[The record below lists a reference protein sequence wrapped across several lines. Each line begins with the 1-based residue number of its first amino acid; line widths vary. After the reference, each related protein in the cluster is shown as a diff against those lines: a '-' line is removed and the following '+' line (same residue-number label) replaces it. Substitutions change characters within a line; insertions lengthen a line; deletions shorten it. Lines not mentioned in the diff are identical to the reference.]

1 MNKKLYLILQWTLIF
16 FIACNPPV
24 ASEDE
29 EVDPI
34 SNVIFSY
41 LQEDEQV
48 FISAS
53 IKDPF
58 NGDSL
63 VSVAL
68 VWYGTGGFEQTE
80 DIVPLVDNGNFGDIL
95 SSDGVY
101 SRKLSSTGSDGYFL
115 NQPLTYEDSGKVYLT
130 IRAQYEV
137 QGEVSVSDS
146 FHLGNIN
153 PEILFITV
161 PDTIEVP
168 ASDLNYDTLMVSV
181 ADANGLDDISW
192 VGYRSL
198 KPDSGYAN
206 NGNFIYL
213 YDDGGDSV
221 IYDDGMITITSGD
234 SAEGDGIYSYVLV
247 VYPNVVTGTYHWT
260 FQASDLNGAMSDT
273 VHQKVIVK

>member
-34 SNVIFSY
+34 SNVIFNY

-48 FISAS
+48 FVSAS

-63 VSVAL
+63 VSVTL
-68 VWYGTGGFEQTE
+68 DWYGTGGFEQTG
-80 DIVPLVDNGNFGDIL
+80 DIVLLVDDGSFGDIL

-101 SRKLSSTGSDGYFL
+101 SRKVSSTGSDGYFL

-146 FHLGNIN
+146 FHLGNIK
-153 PEILFITV
+153 PYIFSITI
-161 PDTIEVP
+161 PDTMLWPSQPGFYSVDTIIVEANDP
-168 ASDLNYDTLMVSV
+168 NGLEDLNSCYLMFQ
-181 ADANGLDDISW
+181 
-192 VGYRSL
+192 
-198 KPDSGYAN
+198 KPDSSYAN
-206 NGNFIYL
+206 SGNPILL
-213 YDDGGDSV
+213 YDDGIIDETLFLWDYEAGDGKFSRL
-221 IYDDGMITITSGD
+221 ITIGFD
-234 SAEGDGIYSYVLV
+234 NPL
-247 VYPNVVTGTYHWT
+247 GTYHAYFT
-260 FQASDLNGAMSDT
+260 VSDQAGLKSDM
-273 VHQKVIVK
+273 VIRILEVIE